1 MIQTNQQEKEREIRL
16 RLFSIDLLREL
27 KSIYTYKNL
36 AEIFNI
42 QESLICRY
50 VNGRTVPSERHALE
64 IINRIRSR
72 DFLYNFFIDKIKVYE
87 DSFID
92 VSQLLFYPNLL
103 KILLE
108 LYLTKINK
116 NMDITKVVGIASN
129 GIPFSTI
136 VSSILKKPL
145 VISKKHKDSVQI
157 SYIEENI
164 RESNGVVSAIY
175 LREDYISKR
184 DKILI
189 VDDVIRSGRTLF
201 SIYKLISKANAT
213 VIGSLII
220 ATNTD
225 EWKKKMDLDNVIVIF
240 EI

>member
-36 AEIFNI
+36 ADIFNI

-213 VIGSLII
+213 VVGSLII

-240 EI
+240 KI

>member
-50 VNGRTVPSERHALE
+50 VNGRTIPSERHALE

-164 RESNGVVSAIY
+164 RESNGVVSTIY

-213 VIGSLII
+213 VVGSLII

-225 EWKKKMDLDNVIVIF
+225 EWKKKVDLDNVIVIF
-240 EI
+240 KI

>member
-213 VIGSLII
+213 VVGSLII

-240 EI
+240 KI

>member
-1 MIQTNQQEKEREIRL
+1 MIQTGQQEKEREIRL

-27 KSIYTYKNL
+27 KSVYTYKDL

-50 VNGRTVPSERHALE
+50 VNGRTIPSERHALE
-64 IINRIRSR
+64 IINRVRSR

-157 SYIEENI
+157 SYIEENM
-164 RESNGVVSAIY
+164 RESNGVVSTIY

-213 VIGSLII
+213 VVGSLII

-225 EWKKKMDLDNVIVIF
+225 EWKKKVDLDNVIVIF
-240 EI
+240 KI

>member
-50 VNGRTVPSERHALE
+50 VNGRTIPSERHALE

-164 RESNGVVSAIY
+164 RESNGVVSTIY

-213 VIGSLII
+213 VVGSLII

-240 EI
+240 KI

>member
-1 MIQTNQQEKEREIRL
+1 MIQTGQQEKEREIRL

-27 KSIYTYKNL
+27 KSIYTYKDL

-50 VNGRTVPSERHALE
+50 VNGRTIPSERHALE
-64 IINRIRSR
+64 IINRVRSR

-157 SYIEENI
+157 SYIEENM
-164 RESNGVVSAIY
+164 RESNGVVSTIY

-213 VIGSLII
+213 VVGSLII

-225 EWKKKMDLDNVIVIF
+225 EWKKKVDLDNVIVIF
-240 EI
+240 KI

>member
-36 AEIFNI
+36 SEIFNI

-213 VIGSLII
+213 VVGSLII

-240 EI
+240 KI

>member
-1 MIQTNQQEKEREIRL
+1 MIQTGQQEKEREIRL

-27 KSIYTYKNL
+27 KSVYTYKDL

-50 VNGRTVPSERHALE
+50 VNGRTIPSERHALE
-64 IINRIRSR
+64 IINRVRSR

-164 RESNGVVSAIY
+164 RESNGVVSTIY

-213 VIGSLII
+213 VVGSLII

-225 EWKKKMDLDNVIVIF
+225 EWKKKVDLDNVIVIF
-240 EI
+240 KI

>member
-213 VIGSLII
+213 VVGSLII
-220 ATNTD
+220 ATNT
-225 EWKKKMDLDNVIVIF
+225 
-240 EI
+240 

>member
-1 MIQTNQQEKEREIRL
+1 
-16 RLFSIDLLREL
+16 
-27 KSIYTYKNL
+27 
-36 AEIFNI
+36 
-42 QESLICRY
+42 
-50 VNGRTVPSERHALE
+50 
-64 IINRIRSR
+64 
-72 DFLYNFFIDKIKVYE
+72 
-87 DSFID
+87 
-92 VSQLLFYPNLL
+92 
-103 KILLE
+103 
-108 LYLTKINK
+108 
-116 NMDITKVVGIASN
+116 
-129 GIPFSTI
+129 PFSTI

-213 VIGSLII
+213 VVGSLII

-240 EI
+240 KI

>member
-108 LYLTKINK
+108 LYLTNK
-116 NMDITKVVGIASN
+116 K
-129 GIPFSTI
+129 
-136 VSSILKKPL
+136 SS
-145 VISKKHKDSVQI
+145 
-157 SYIEENI
+157 
-164 RESNGVVSAIY
+164 
-175 LREDYISKR
+175 
-184 DKILI
+184 
-189 VDDVIRSGRTLF
+189 F
-201 SIYKLISKANAT
+201 
-213 VIGSLII
+213 
-220 ATNTD
+220 
-225 EWKKKMDLDNVIVIF
+225 
-240 EI
+240 

>member
-36 AEIFNI
+36 SDIFNI

-213 VIGSLII
+213 VVGSLII

-225 EWKKKMDLDNVIVIF
+225 EWKKKMDLHNVIVIF
-240 EI
+240 KI

>member
-50 VNGRTVPSERHALE
+50 VNGRTIPSERHALE

-157 SYIEENI
+157 SYIEENM
-164 RESNGVVSAIY
+164 RESNGVVSTIY

-213 VIGSLII
+213 VVGSLII

-240 EI
+240 KI

>member
-175 LREDYISKR
+175 LR

-213 VIGSLII
+213 VVGSLII

-240 EI
+240 KI

>member
-50 VNGRTVPSERHALE
+50 VNGRTIPSERHALE

-213 VIGSLII
+213 VVGSLII

-240 EI
+240 KI